1 MAAQAILVV
10 VVVCD
15 PGLRSALAA
24 RLSLDG
30 FELLTASGI
39 GYGLLGS
46 TMIRPPAVLVID
58 EALIPG
64 DAARWIEKQRNVA
77 EWYRLAVITSAAQVT
92 DDAWCHR
99 IAPRSAHQAISDLLS
114 RCANDESR
122 DR

>member
-1 MAAQAILVV
+1 MATQAILVIV
-10 VVVCD
+10 AVRD

-24 RLSLDG
+24 RLSLEG
-30 FELLTASGI
+30 FDLLTASGI

-64 DAARWIEKQRNVA
+64 DPDRWIEKQRSVGD
-77 EWYRLAVITSAAQVT
+77 WRRLAVLTAAGQVAG
-92 DDAWCHR
+92 DDWCHR
-99 IAPRSAHQAISDLLS
+99 ISPRSARKAVSELVI
-114 RCANDESR
+114 RCANNESR